1 MRSLIGQAHVN
12 DPRHSGLEPGHKW
25 CPGKP
30 NQNFPRCVTQPAWV
44 QQGVGFFVHNTTVVE
59 FSCVLLDNCVIPLFS
74 SLNKIVQGGKHHK
87 QIFDVLITSS
97 LLACAASFQHSQ
109 FKGFSSVGLKM

>member
-1 MRSLIGQAHVN
+1 MIPDTQDWSL
-12 DPRHSGLEPGHKW
+12 DTSGAQGNQTKISPGVLPSQ
-25 CPGKP
+25 PG
-30 NQNFPRCVTQPAWV
+30 FSREL
-44 QQGVGFFVHNTTVVE
+44 NTTVVE

-97 LLACAASFQHSQ
+97 PFACAASFQHSQ